1 SRIFVAVEGLV
12 ARGTDGLICVAEA
25 LRREVATWTSPPS
38 PKVVTIYSGIDFA
51 AIAPRKSR
59 EAVRETLALGDAWPV
74 IGAVGHLREA
84 KAYEVLIEAAGI
96 LRQSYPRLRLLIV
109 GEGERREFLESRIR
123 DAGLSASVTLLG
135 ERRDVADLLG
145 TFDVYAMSSLWE
157 GVGRAMTEA
166 MYRALPVVATAV
178 YGVPELVLNGET
190 GLVVPTRD
198 PVALAASIDRL
209 LCDRALADRLGAAA
223 RRRVEERMSGA

>member
-1 SRIFVAVEGLV
+1 
-12 ARGTDGLICVAEA
+12 
-25 LRREVATWTSPPS
+25 
-38 PKVVTIYSGIDFA
+38 
-51 AIAPRKSR
+51 
-59 EAVRETLALGDAWPV
+59 
-74 IGAVGHLREA
+74 
-84 KAYEVLIEAAGI
+84 
-96 LRQSYPRLRLLIV
+96 PRLRLLIV
-109 GEGERREFLESRIR
+109 GEGESREFLESRIR

-198 PVALAASIDRL
+198 PVALAAAIDRL

-223 RRRVEERMSGA
+223 RRRVEERMSGAAMVAAIERLYEELAREKGCLRERRVAG